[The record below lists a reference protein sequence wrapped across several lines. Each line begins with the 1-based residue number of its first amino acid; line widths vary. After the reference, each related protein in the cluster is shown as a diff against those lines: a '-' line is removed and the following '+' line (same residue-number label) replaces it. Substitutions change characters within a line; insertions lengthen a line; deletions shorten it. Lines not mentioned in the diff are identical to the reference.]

1 MESGRGFTLVELIVV
16 LTIIGVITVVTLN
29 SQSSFNKSL
38 ILSNTAYDIALT
50 LRSAETFGINSRAA
64 NALPTSSAGYGVH
77 FDTSTEE
84 ASRTI
89 LLFAD
94 TKGDISCG
102 GQRPDCKPGNHEYDA
117 VGDTL
122 VQTYTLGNGVTVN
135 GLYADGEPV
144 GSLDVVFER
153 PNPDAF
159 MSADGSYS
167 DINPVT
173 AACITITS
181 PQGGT
186 RYITVAAS
194 GAIAANAPS
203 CP

>member
-50 LRSAETFGINSRAA
+50 LRSAETFGINSRAV
-64 NALPTSSAGYGVH
+64 NAISISNAGYGVH
-77 FDTSTEE
+77 FDTNTEE
-84 ASRTI
+84 ASHTI
-89 LLFAD
+89 RLFAD